1 MIKLKLVKIEALDE
15 PDSKVADARDT
26 CILEKEAPRPIPEE
40 RILDCNDYAVPKSVP
55 KPELK
60 PESKKPKD
68 LPQLVKIESVDE
80 PDLKF
85 ADARDTRILA
95 KEAPHPVPEERGPD
109 CNDFAAPKSA
119 PKPARKSELT
129 PKSKKPKLLPP
140 RLRNLKQKEVP
151 ATLETPKQAEQ
162 VAPMAPTVPSQPK
175 PMPNS
180 VPKPAGGSGLIR
192 WKMIAIPMVIC
203 GFLGWAQITNVDEFA
218 VTSGKLV
225 PTGQVQVIQHLEG
238 GIISEILI
246 DEGEVIKAEQVL
258 IRLDPANAQIELN
271 QMKSRQA
278 ALTLKAE
285 RLSAVETEREPDFTI
300 FGNEYKNLVND
311 QYAVYQS
318 QIEASEKRS
327 EVVVAEIELK
337 KQELTLFDERV
348 ETASKRAD
356 LLLEEL
362 VLRESLY
369 KEGLTTKIVYLGI
382 KRQVND
388 ARVELSN
395 MVVER
400 RRISES
406 LEESRDMLRELD
418 TNEKE
423 QALTQMG
430 VATNELAQVNS
441 LLDKL
446 YDRVRRLIIL
456 SPIDG
461 IIKGLKVHAAGEV
474 ISAGAIIL
482 EIVPLNEE
490 LLVETQITTRD
501 VGHVKIGQLATIKVT
516 AYDYQRY
523 GSISGQLKEISTSTF
538 LDEQGDLYYKG
549 VISMDR
555 DYVGNDPQVNK
566 VLPGMTVQA
575 DIKTGRKTL
584 LEYLLKPIVSSI
596 KNGFRER

>member
-15 PDSKVADARDT
+15 PDFKLEDARDT
-26 CILEKEAPRPIPEE
+26 CILVKEAPRALPEE
-40 RILDCNDYAVPKSVP
+40 RGPEYNDYAVPKSVP

-60 PESKKPKD
+60 LESKKPKR
-68 LPQLVKIESVDE
+68 LPQLVKIEAVVE
-80 PDLKF
+80 PDLKV
-85 ADARDTRILA
+85 ADPRDTGILA
-95 KEAPHPVPEERGPD
+95 KELPCPIPEERGPD
-109 CNDFAAPKSA
+109 CNVYAA
-119 PKPARKSELT
+119 PKPAPKPELK

-140 RLRNLKQKEVP
+140 RLRNPKQKEVP
-151 ATLETPKQAEQ
+151 PPLETPKQVEQ
-162 VAPMAPTVPSQPK
+162 VTPTAPTVPPK
-175 PMPNS
+175 PKPVPS
-180 VPKPAGGSGLIR
+180 PVPKPAGGSGLIR
-192 WKMIAIPMVIC
+192 WKMIAALMVIC
-203 GFLGWAQITNVDEFA
+203 AFFGWAQITNVDEFA

-225 PTGQVQVIQHLEG
+225 PTGQVQAIQHLEG

-246 DEGEVIKAEQVL
+246 DEGEVVKAEQVL
-258 IRLDPANAQIELN
+258 IRLDPANAQTELN
-271 QMKSRQA
+271 QMKFRQA

-285 RLSAVETEREPDFTI
+285 RFRAVETEREPDFTI
-300 FGNEYKNLVND
+300 FGDEYKNLVND
-311 QYAVYQS
+311 QYTVYQS

-327 EVVVAEIELK
+327 EVVVAEIELR
-337 KQELTLFDERV
+337 KQELTLFDERE
-348 ETASKRAD
+348 ETVSKRAD

-395 MVVER
+395 MIVER
-400 RRISES
+400 RRISER
-406 LEESRDMLRELD
+406 LEVSRDKLRELD
-418 TNEKE
+418 TNEKK

-430 VATNELAQVNS
+430 VVTNELAQVNS

-446 YDRVRRLIIL
+446 YDRVRRLKIL

-461 IIKGLKVHAAGEV
+461 VIKGLKVHTAGGV
-474 ISAGAIIL
+474 ISAGASIL
-482 EIVPLNEE
+482 EIVPLNEK
-490 LLVETQITTRD
+490 LLVETRITTRE
-501 VGHVKIGQLATIKVT
+501 VGHVEIGQPATIKVT
-516 AYDYQRY
+516 AYDYERY

-538 LDEQGDLYYKG
+538 IDKQGDLYYKG

-566 VLPGMTVQA
+566 VFPGMTVQA

-584 LEYLLKPIVSSI
+584 LEYLLKIIVSYI
-596 KNGFRER
+596 

>member
-15 PDSKVADARDT
+15 PDLKLEDARDT
-26 CILEKEAPRPIPEE
+26 CILAKEAPRALPEE
-40 RILDCNDYAVPKSVP
+40 RGPDYNDYAVPKSVP

-60 PESKKPKD
+60 LESKKLKR
-68 LPQLVKIESVDE
+68 LPQLVKIEAVDE
-80 PDLKF
+80 PDLKV
-85 ADARDTRILA
+85 ADPRDTGILA
-95 KEAPHPVPEERGPD
+95 KELPCPIPEERGTD
-109 CNDFAAPKSA
+109 CNDYAA
-119 PKPARKSELT
+119 PKPAPKPELK
-129 PKSKKPKLLPP
+129 PESKKPKLLPP
-140 RLRNLKQKEVP
+140 RLRNPKQKEVP
-151 ATLETPKQAEQ
+151 PPLETPKQAEQ
-162 VAPMAPTVPSQPK
+162 VTPTAPTVPPQPK
-175 PMPNS
+175 PVPS
-180 VPKPAGGSGLIR
+180 PVPKPAGGSGLIR
-192 WKMIAIPMVIC
+192 WKMIAILMVIC
-203 GFLGWAQITNVDEFA
+203 AFFGWAQITNVDEFA

-225 PTGQVQVIQHLEG
+225 PTGQVQAIQHLEG

-246 DEGEVIKAEQVL
+246 DEGEVVKAEQVL
-258 IRLDPANAQIELN
+258 IRLDPANAQTELN
-271 QMKSRQA
+271 QMKFRQA

-285 RLSAVETEREPDFTI
+285 RFRAVETEREPDFTI
-300 FGNEYKNLVND
+300 FGDEYKNLVND
-311 QYAVYQS
+311 QYTVYQS

-337 KQELTLFDERV
+337 KQELTLFDERE

-369 KEGLTTKIVYLGI
+369 KEGLTTKTVYLGI

-395 MVVER
+395 MIVER

-406 LEESRDMLRELD
+406 LEESQDNLRELD

-430 VATNELAQVNS
+430 VVTNELAQVNS

-446 YDRVRRLIIL
+446 YDRVRRLKIL

-461 IIKGLKVHAAGEV
+461 VIKGLKVHTAGGV

-482 EIVPLNEE
+482 EIMPLNEE
-490 LLVETQITTRD
+490 LLVETRITTRD
-501 VGHVKIGQLATIKVT
+501 VGHVEIGQPATIKVT
-516 AYDYQRY
+516 AYDYARY
-523 GSISGQLKEISTSTF
+523 GSISGELKEISSSTF
-538 LDEQGDLYYKG
+538 LDKQGDLYYKG

-566 VLPGMTVQA
+566 VFPGMTVQA

-596 KNGFRER
+596 GNGFRER

>member
-15 PDSKVADARDT
+15 PHLNVADARDT
-26 CILEKEAPRPIPEE
+26 RILAKEAPRPIPEE
-40 RILDCNDYAVPKSVP
+40 RGPDCNDYAVPKSVP
-55 KPELK
+55 KPELT
-60 PESKKPKD
+60 PESKKPKG

-85 ADARDTRILA
+85 ADTRDTRILA
-95 KEAPHPVPEERGPD
+95 KKIPRPVPEERGPD
-109 CNDFAAPKSA
+109 CNDYAAPKSA
-119 PKPARKSELT
+119 PKPV
-129 PKSKKPKLLPP
+129 LLPP
-140 RLRNLKQKEVP
+140 RLRNPKQKEGP
-151 ATLETPKQAEQ
+151 PTLETPKQAEQ
-162 VAPMAPTVPSQPK
+162 VAPTAPTVPPQPK
-175 PMPNS
+175 PVPRS

-203 GFLGWAQITNVDEFA
+203 GFFGWAQITNVDEFA

-225 PTGQVQVIQHLEG
+225 PTGQVQAIQHLEG

-246 DEGEVIKAEQVL
+246 DEGEVVKAEQVL
-258 IRLDPANAQIELN
+258 IRLDPANAQTELN
-271 QMKSRQA
+271 QMKFRQA

-285 RLSAVETEREPDFTI
+285 RFRAVETEREPDFTI
-300 FGNEYKNLVND
+300 FGDEYKNLVND
-311 QYAVYQS
+311 QYTVYQS

-337 KQELTLFDERV
+337 KQELTLFDKRE

-369 KEGLTTKIVYLGI
+369 KEGLTTKVVYLGI

-395 MVVER
+395 MIVER
-400 RRISES
+400 RRISER
-406 LEESRDMLRELD
+406 LEVSRDKLRELD

-430 VATNELAQVNS
+430 DVTNELAQVNS
-441 LLDKL
+441 LLDNL
-446 YDRVRRLIIL
+446 YDRVRRLKIL

-461 IIKGLKVHAAGEV
+461 VIKGLKVHTAGGV

-490 LLVETQITTRD
+490 LLVETRITTRD
-501 VGHVKIGQLATIKVT
+501 VGHVEIGQPATIKVT
-516 AYDYQRY
+516 AYDYARY
-523 GSISGQLKEISTSTF
+523 GSISGELKEISSSTF
-538 LDEQGDLYYKG
+538 LDKQGDLYYKG

-566 VLPGMTVQA
+566 VFPGMTVQA

-596 KNGFRER
+596 GNGFRER